1 MSQKEG
7 KEAGEEQNEPS
18 AVMERLNWQLAL
30 RDDERVAQ
38 ALYAGEEI
46 EEMHELSEAGLLD
59 EFFVFVEQVG
69 MMAILEQQELPGVRR
84 VLVPTV
90 QFVLLYL
97 LKVLF
102 GGQSMNA
109 LPRWLFSNMALME
122 LVGFNAH
129 QVEEGLTKRGDAGRK
144 TKKKHGPLSPQCL
157 ADNISKLSQEQMETL
172 FNQMVECLVGWG
184 LLDGERIAA
193 LDGSKLPTPETY
205 EGRGKL
211 KQTRSVKIK
220 GQKEPA
226 TEEYYVYGWKVLVL
240 MDVHTRLPLAMKVVK
255 IQEYEGRWLV
265 PLLEQAE
272 RNLGTRGHISTI
284 VIDRGYLD
292 GEDLWQ
298 VHQKG
303 VIFVVVSK
311 ANMTV
316 TQDAQA
322 LAKRERVQARERVV
336 RHGHGKTAREERLRT
351 ELVGIEGLTTY
362 DQYGEA
368 EQTQYAHRREYEGQP
383 INAVVVRRWNNRAPA
398 TDGTV
403 YLTNGPV
410 SDPFVVF
417 DTYDWRSVIENGI
430 FKEGKH
436 PWHLGHF
443 PKKTEAAVVVHCHFT
458 LLVMGLCTA
467 FRLWQAQSAQHAQHT
482 QSAKP
487 ALSPMQETD
496 PLPSLTS
503 ALLGGEGTARWR
515 LRLKEENRDKV
526 IVFFGDAYGIFHL
539 AELAILTGMR
549 LHRLPSSLGSR
560 QTILQRYGIST

>member
-1 MSQKEG
+1 
-7 KEAGEEQNEPS
+7 
-18 AVMERLNWQLAL
+18 
-30 RDDERVAQ
+30 
-38 ALYAGEEI
+38 
-46 EEMHELSEAGLLD
+46 
-59 EFFVFVEQVG
+59 
-69 MMAILEQQELPGVRR
+69 
-84 VLVPTV
+84 
-90 QFVLLYL
+90 
-97 LKVLF
+97 
-102 GGQSMNA
+102 
-109 LPRWLFSNMALME
+109 
-122 LVGFNAH
+122 
-129 QVEEGLTKRGDAGRK
+129 
-144 TKKKHGPLSPQCL
+144 
-157 ADNISKLSQEQMETL
+157 
-172 FNQMVECLVGWG
+172 
-184 LLDGERIAA
+184 
-193 LDGSKLPTPETY
+193 
-205 EGRGKL
+205 
-211 KQTRSVKIK
+211 
-220 GQKEPA
+220 
-226 TEEYYVYGWKVLVL
+226 VLVL
-240 MDVHTRLPLAMKVVK
+240 IDVHTRLPLAMKVVK

-303 VIFVVVSK
+303 VLFVVVSK

-316 TQDAQA
+316 TLDAQA

-362 DQYGEA
+362 DTYGEA
-368 EQTQYAHRREYEGQP
+368 EQTQYAHRRDYEGQP

-458 LLVMGLCTA
+458 EAFDGAMYRLPLVASAICATRATHAICEACPLADAGDGPPSQLDERAAGGRGDCSLA
-467 FRLWQAQSAQHAQHT
+467 LAAEGRKSGQGHRFFRRCLWHLPFGRTGDLDGHA
-482 QSAKP
+482 P
-487 ALSPMQETD
+487 PSP
-496 PLPSLTS
+496 PIFPWFSPNHPS
-503 ALLGGEGTARWR
+503 ALWHQ
-515 LRLKEENRDKV
+515 
-526 IVFFGDAYGIFHL
+526 HL
-539 AELAILTGMR
+539 IL
-549 LHRLPSSLGSR
+549 
-560 QTILQRYGIST
+560 I